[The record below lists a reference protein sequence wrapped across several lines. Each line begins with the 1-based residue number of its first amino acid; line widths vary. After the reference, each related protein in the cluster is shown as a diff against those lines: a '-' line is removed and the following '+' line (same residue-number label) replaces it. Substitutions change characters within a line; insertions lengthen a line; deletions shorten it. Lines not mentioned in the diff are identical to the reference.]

1 MTKLGDIK
9 NPLVDVV
16 LNEDESYTF
25 TNVASLQINTP
36 AVFSLNY
43 NGANY
48 TGTYKGM
55 AAVKLSIDDNLE
67 KLAVTGFTSFQKN
80 GRVILQLNNEA
91 DIFLTVSGNVV
102 NAIIEGCVHSLFFL
116 L

>member
-9 NPLVDVV
+9 NPLVDGV
-16 LNEDESYTF
+16 LNEDGSYTF

-36 AVFSLNY
+36 AVFSLIY

-55 AAVKLSIDDNLE
+55 ASVKLSVDGKLG
-67 KLAVTGFTSFQKN
+67 KLAVN
-80 GRVILQLNNEA
+80 GGVILQLNNEA

-102 NAIIEGCVHSLFFL
+102 NTIIERCVHSLLFL

>member
-16 LNEDESYTF
+16 LNEDGSYTF

-36 AVFSLNY
+36 AVFSLIY

-55 AAVKLSIDDNLE
+55 AAVKLSVDGKLG

-80 GRVILQLNNEA
+80 GRVILQLNNIA

-102 NAIIEGCVHSLFFL
+102 NAIFEGCVNSFLFL

>member
-1 MTKLGDIK
+1 MLENKTKLGDIK
-9 NPLVDVV
+9 NPLVDGV
-16 LNEDESYTF
+16 LNEDGSYTF
-25 TNVASLQINTP
+25 TNVASLQSNTP

-55 AAVKLSIDDNLE
+55 ASIKLSVDGKLG
-67 KLAVTGFTSFQKN
+67 KLAVN